1 MQFVEDWEMRGQP
14 TIRNGK
20 SASEHTK
27 QSRHQPDS
35 WRLEAG
41 DRAFLFV
48 RCAAPAEKDGLI
60 LQMDSTECGFYC
72 EFDESAASL
81 LSLTKVNFLRT
92 FGRILIFQNAKKA
105 KTGCW
110 ADSPDFSLKGIS
122 MCNFHN
128 FNKNLNFYLLCLPAY
143 AKINAIRPIGE
154 LLISLFKTL

>member
-1 MQFVEDWEMRGQP
+1 MRGQP
-14 TIRNGK
+14 SIRNGE

-27 QSRHQPDS
+27 PSQHQPDP
-35 WRLEAG
+35 WRIKAG
-41 DRAFLFV
+41 DRAFLYI
-48 RCAAPAEKDGLI
+48 RYDAPARKGGPI
-60 LQMDSTECGFYC
+60 LQMDSTECGFCC

-122 MCNFHN
+122 MCSFHN